1 MPLPIII
8 LALLVM
14 IGAGIYNI
22 RSLIRKWK
30 HNPNRWD
37 SLLVGILIWT
47 AAIAIL
53 GYFLITKHILA

>member
-8 LALLVM
+8 IALLVV

-30 HNPNRWD
+30 ANSNRWD
-37 SLLVGILIWT
+37 SLLFGILLWI
-47 AAIAIL
+47 AAIVL
-53 GYFLITKHILA
+53 LTYFLITKHILA

>member
-8 LALLVM
+8 IALLVV

-30 HNPNRWD
+30 ANPNRWD
-37 SLLVGILIWT
+37 SLLFGILLWI
-47 AAIAIL
+47 AAIVL
-53 GYFLITKHILA
+53 LTYFLITKHILA